1 MNTTKTF
8 DAKMD
13 RLDDVLS
20 FIRESA
26 LRYNIEEASINKLV
40 LASEEAIVNV
50 FKYAYPDDTGE
61 LTVKCEKL
69 EEQQGFSIV
78 LIDSGIEFD
87 PTKMEEPDVDLPVE
101 DRDVGGLGIF
111 MINNIMDEM
120 EYKRKDGQN
129 ILVLKKFNIME

>member
-20 FIRESA
+20 FIRNSA
-26 LRYNIEEASINKLV
+26 LKRDIEEDNISKVI

-50 FKYAYPDDTGE
+50 LKYAYPDDPGE

-69 EEQQGFSIV
+69 EEQQGFSIT
-78 LIDSGIEFD
+78 LIDSGVEFD
-87 PTKMEEPDVDLPVE
+87 PTEVEEPDVDIPIE

-120 EYKRKDGQN
+120 EYKRENGQN
-129 ILVLKKFNIME
+129 ILTLKKFNLKE